1 MKNFKSITGLA
12 LISLLMLFSAGICQA
27 QTLGT
32 KKNVTLKLLGYECG
46 DFCGIEF
53 KDVSSGKVYSFE
65 NIDDKTQD
73 NGIIAGI
80 QKAYYDNGESDSKL
94 VGKTYKA
101 VIEFRKTDIL
111 SNDEIPKKTG
121 KKKKLTFYTLLLNLL
136 NMKNYKIALLILCFL
151 GIVGILNA
159 QTKAKSQT
167 PTPTSIQPAS
177 GIFTHYSQK
186 EIIVGFNNPAVLAN
200 YIVYQQDGI
209 YVRGYYGWA
218 AQGMQDLYFGGIRKG
233 NTLYG
238 KSYNLYDKSEQKI
251 SMTFSGNAVTVNSP
265 MGIARVPAK
274 KKEMFEGMK
283 KNIYESPNLTS
294 KVLATDMDLQNKGF
308 KLVEIGEMGK
318 LEDTE
323 DSSYDVWY
331 KIKNDTLEGWV
342 LGLLRVF

>member
-1 MKNFKSITGLA
+1 
-12 LISLLMLFSAGICQA
+12 
-27 QTLGT
+27 
-32 KKNVTLKLLGYECG
+32 
-46 DFCGIEF
+46 
-53 KDVSSGKVYSFE
+53 
-65 NIDDKTQD
+65 
-73 NGIIAGI
+73 
-80 QKAYYDNGESDSKL
+80 
-94 VGKTYKA
+94 
-101 VIEFRKTDIL
+101 
-111 SNDEIPKKTG
+111 
-121 KKKKLTFYTLLLNLL
+121 
-136 NMKNYKIALLILCFL
+136 MKNYKIALLILCFL

-251 SMTFSGNAVTVNSP
+251 SMTFSGNSVTVNSP

>member
-1 MKNFKSITGLA
+1 
-12 LISLLMLFSAGICQA
+12 
-27 QTLGT
+27 
-32 KKNVTLKLLGYECG
+32 
-46 DFCGIEF
+46 
-53 KDVSSGKVYSFE
+53 
-65 NIDDKTQD
+65 
-73 NGIIAGI
+73 
-80 QKAYYDNGESDSKL
+80 
-94 VGKTYKA
+94 
-101 VIEFRKTDIL
+101 
-111 SNDEIPKKTG
+111 
-121 KKKKLTFYTLLLNLL
+121 
-136 NMKNYKIALLILCFL
+136 MKNYKIALLILCFL

-167 PTPTSIQPAS
+167 PTPPSIQPAS

-186 EIIVGFNNPAVLAN
+186 EIMVGFNNPAVLAN

-218 AQGMQDLYFGGIRKG
+218 AQGMSDVYFAGIRKG
-233 NTLYG
+233 NTFYG
-238 KSYNLYDKSEQKI
+238 KSYEFYDKSDKNFK
-251 SMTFSGNAVTVNSP
+251 MTFSGNAVTVNSP

>member
-1 MKNFKSITGLA
+1 
-12 LISLLMLFSAGICQA
+12 
-27 QTLGT
+27 
-32 KKNVTLKLLGYECG
+32 
-46 DFCGIEF
+46 
-53 KDVSSGKVYSFE
+53 
-65 NIDDKTQD
+65 
-73 NGIIAGI
+73 
-80 QKAYYDNGESDSKL
+80 
-94 VGKTYKA
+94 
-101 VIEFRKTDIL
+101 
-111 SNDEIPKKTG
+111 
-121 KKKKLTFYTLLLNLL
+121 
-136 NMKNYKIALLILCFL
+136 MKNYKIALLILCFL

-186 EIIVGFNNPAVLAN
+186 EIMVGFNNPAVLAN

-218 AQGMQDLYFGGIRKG
+218 AQGMSDVYFAGIRKG
-233 NTLYG
+233 NTFYG
-238 KSYNLYDKSEQKI
+238 KSYEFYDKSDKNFK
-251 SMTFSGNAVTVNSP
+251 MTFSGNAVTVNSP

>member
-1 MKNFKSITGLA
+1 
-12 LISLLMLFSAGICQA
+12 
-27 QTLGT
+27 
-32 KKNVTLKLLGYECG
+32 
-46 DFCGIEF
+46 
-53 KDVSSGKVYSFE
+53 
-65 NIDDKTQD
+65 
-73 NGIIAGI
+73 
-80 QKAYYDNGESDSKL
+80 
-94 VGKTYKA
+94 
-101 VIEFRKTDIL
+101 
-111 SNDEIPKKTG
+111 
-121 KKKKLTFYTLLLNLL
+121 
-136 NMKNYKIALLILCFL
+136 MKNYKIALLILCFL

-186 EIIVGFNNPAVLAN
+186 EIMVGFNNPAVLAN

>member
-1 MKNFKSITGLA
+1 
-12 LISLLMLFSAGICQA
+12 
-27 QTLGT
+27 
-32 KKNVTLKLLGYECG
+32 
-46 DFCGIEF
+46 
-53 KDVSSGKVYSFE
+53 
-65 NIDDKTQD
+65 
-73 NGIIAGI
+73 
-80 QKAYYDNGESDSKL
+80 
-94 VGKTYKA
+94 
-101 VIEFRKTDIL
+101 
-111 SNDEIPKKTG
+111 
-121 KKKKLTFYTLLLNLL
+121 
-136 NMKNYKIALLILCFL
+136 MKNYKIALLILCFL

-167 PTPTSIQPAS
+167 PTPTSIQAAS

-186 EIIVGFNNPAVLAN
+186 EIMVGFNNPAVLAN

-218 AQGMQDLYFGGIRKG
+218 AQGMSDVYFAGIRKG
-233 NTLYG
+233 NTFYG
-238 KSYNLYDKSEQKI
+238 KSYEFYDKSDKNFK
-251 SMTFSGNAVTVNSP
+251 MTFSGNAVTVNSP

>member
-1 MKNFKSITGLA
+1 
-12 LISLLMLFSAGICQA
+12 
-27 QTLGT
+27 
-32 KKNVTLKLLGYECG
+32 
-46 DFCGIEF
+46 
-53 KDVSSGKVYSFE
+53 
-65 NIDDKTQD
+65 
-73 NGIIAGI
+73 
-80 QKAYYDNGESDSKL
+80 
-94 VGKTYKA
+94 
-101 VIEFRKTDIL
+101 
-111 SNDEIPKKTG
+111 
-121 KKKKLTFYTLLLNLL
+121 
-136 NMKNYKIALLILCFL
+136 MKNYKIALLILCFL

-186 EIIVGFNNPAVLAN
+186 EIMVGFNNPAVLAN

-251 SMTFSGNAVTVNSP
+251 SMTFSGNSVTVNSP